1 MGRDAVITNDE
12 MPRID
17 KLLRSQRPR
26 TLVIYW
32 RGGGVDKVDLSG
44 LITRSK
50 HFAVLADPELFATA
64 KAVAFGGGVGWANG
78 LDYSATNLHKMA
90 EGRRP
95 MTGRQFVSWQKKMG
109 ISNRETAA
117 LFDRTVSTVK
127 NYHNA
132 DKVPMA
138 VAATARSMMRD
149 PVIFQAHFRPA
160 PKAGRP
166 RKTA

>member
-32 RGGGVDKVDLSG
+32 RGGGV
-44 LITRSK
+44 
-50 HFAVLADPELFATA
+50 
-64 KAVAFGGGVGWANG
+64 GWANG
-78 LDYSATNLHKMA
+78 LDYAATNLHKMA
-90 EGRRP
+90 EEQRP